1 VTKTCL
7 QCGAV
12 LPSSVRACI
21 FCEIASTSGAAPPAD
36 ALSPN
41 TAASTPVSFADTD
54 AAWRDELA
62 LRLENYRG
70 RKKKPVVSAAQSQ
83 FSFEPASR
91 TAAPSASRATRGAAT
106 AAAPARYPAV
116 AIRATNVGQPAIVG
130 HSTAVSHT
138 SGGGRGTGAA
148 AAPAK
153 YLGSETSY
161 EIEPQSPTKE
171 EFSFTIAIGRPPT
184 KNHDDN
190 RMVIDVSLPPEHE
203 TDPQGAS
210 FAGQTSARQASGAWQ
225 VSGAPHI
232 SEHHGLFPAATIEE
246 RRIAAAIDGAC
257 LLFAF
262 GAFLALFS
270 AVGGVF
276 TASKLSGAVC
286 LATFAIVYLQYFA
299 IFTIFGGTTPGMMLR
314 NLQVVSFTG
323 EPPSPRQMMLRS
335 AGYVLSAGTMFL
347 GFLWSMWDEDTLTW
361 HDRISRTYLHSAE
374 KFVEVDAAAAEHS
387 H

>member
-1 VTKTCL
+1 MTKTCL

-12 LPSSVRACI
+12 LPSSVRACT
-21 FCEIASTSGAAPPAD
+21 FCEIASTPGAAPPAD

-41 TAASTPVSFADTD
+41 TAVSTPVSFADTD

-91 TAAPSASRATRGAAT
+91 TAAPSASRATHGAAT
-106 AAAPARYPAV
+106 AAAPARYPATSSHSSV
-116 AIRATNVGQPAIVG
+116 A
-130 HSTAVSHT
+130 S
-138 SGGGRGTGAA
+138 RGTGAA

-276 TASKLSGAVC
+276 TVSKLSGAVC

>member
-12 LPSSVRACI
+12 LPSSVRACT
-21 FCEIASTSGAAPPAD
+21 FCEIASTPGAAPPAD

-91 TAAPSASRATRGAAT
+91 TAAPSASRATYSAAT
-106 AAAPARYPAV
+106 AAAPARYPVTSSHSSV
-116 AIRATNVGQPAIVG
+116 A
-130 HSTAVSHT
+130 S
-138 SGGGRGTGAA
+138 RGTGAA

-210 FAGQTSARQASGAWQ
+210 FAGQNSARQASGTWQ
-225 VSGAPHI
+225 VSGASHI

-246 RRIAAAIDGAC
+246 RRIAAVIDGAC

-270 AVGGVF
+270 AVGGIF
-276 TASKLSGAVC
+276 TVSKLSGAVC
-286 LATFAIVYLQYFA
+286 LATFAIVYLQYFT

-374 KFVEVDAAAAEHS
+374 KFVEVDAATPEHS

>member
-1 VTKTCL
+1 M
-7 QCGAV
+7 
-12 LPSSVRACI
+12 
-21 FCEIASTSGAAPPAD
+21 
-36 ALSPN
+36 N
-41 TAASTPVSFADTD
+41 
-54 AAWRDELA
+54 
-62 LRLENYRG
+62 
-70 RKKKPVVSAAQSQ
+70 AAQSQ

-91 TAAPSASRATRGAAT
+91 TAAPSASRATLGAAT
-106 AAAPARYPAV
+106 AAAPAKYPGAM
-116 AIRATNVGQPAIVG
+116 RHATTAGQ
-130 HSTAVSHT
+130 STAVGRSTIVNHS
-138 SGGGRGTGAA
+138 SGSGRGTGAA

-161 EIEPQSPTKE
+161 EVEPQIPAKE

-203 TDPQGAS
+203 ADAHNAS
-210 FAGQTSARQASGAWQ
+210 FAGQTSARQASGAPQ
-225 VSGAPHI
+225 I

-276 TASKLSGAVC
+276 TVSKLSGAVC

-374 KFVEVDAAAAEHS
+374 KFVEVDVAVAEHS

>member
-1 VTKTCL
+1 M
-7 QCGAV
+7 
-12 LPSSVRACI
+12 
-21 FCEIASTSGAAPPAD
+21 
-36 ALSPN
+36 
-41 TAASTPVSFADTD
+41 
-54 AAWRDELA
+54 
-62 LRLENYRG
+62 
-70 RKKKPVVSAAQSQ
+70 SAAQSQ
-83 FSFEPASR
+83 FSFEP
-91 TAAPSASRATRGAAT
+91 ASRATRGAAT
-106 AAAPARYPAV
+106 AAAPARYPVTSSHSSV
-116 AIRATNVGQPAIVG
+116 A
-130 HSTAVSHT
+130 S
-138 SGGGRGTGAA
+138 RGTGTA

-210 FAGQTSARQASGAWQ
+210 FAGQTSARQASGA
-225 VSGAPHI
+225 PHI

-246 RRIAAAIDGAC
+246 RRIAAVIDGAC

-276 TASKLSGAVC
+276 TVSKLSGAVC

>member
-1 VTKTCL
+1 MTKTCL

-12 LPSSVRACI
+12 LPSSVHACT
-21 FCEIASTSGAAPPAD
+21 FCEIASTPGAAPPAD

-41 TAASTPVSFADTD
+41 TPVFTPVSFADTD

-62 LRLENYRG
+62 LRVENYRG
-70 RKKKPVVSAAQSQ
+70 RKKKPVVNVAQSQ

-91 TAAPSASRATRGAAT
+91 TAAPSASRATYGAAT
-106 AAAPARYPAV
+106 ATAPARYPV
-116 AIRATNVGQPAIVG
+116 
-130 HSTAVSHT
+130 AVSHAT
-138 SGGGRGTGAA
+138 TVSPSGAGRGTGAA

-161 EIEPQSPTKE
+161 EVEPQTPTKE
-171 EFSFTIAIGRPPT
+171 EFSFTIAIGRPP
-184 KNHDDN
+184 KKREDDN
-190 RMVIDVSLPPEHE
+190 RMVIDVSLPPENE
-203 TDPQGAS
+203 GGQQGAS
-210 FAGQTSARQASGAWQ
+210 FAGQTSARQTSGAWQ
-225 VSGAPHI
+225 VSDGPQI
-232 SEHHGLFPAATIEE
+232 SEHHGLFPAATIEK
-246 RRIAAAIDGAC
+246 RRIAAVIDGAC

-276 TASKLSGAVC
+276 TANKLSGAVC

-374 KFVEVDAAAAEHS
+374 KFVEVDAAVAEHS

>member
-12 LPSSVRACI
+12 LPSSVRACT
-21 FCEIASTSGAAPPAD
+21 FCEIASAPGAAPPAD

-41 TAASTPVSFADTD
+41 PSGATPVSFADTD

-62 LRLENYRG
+62 MRLESYRG
-70 RKKKPVVSAAQSQ
+70 RKKKPVVDAAQSR
-83 FSFEPASR
+83 FSFAPASR
-91 TAAPSASRATRGAAT
+91 AALAPASRATHGAAS
-106 AAAPARYPAV
+106 AAAPARYPV
-116 AIRATNVGQPAIVG
+116 
-130 HSTAVSHT
+130 TASHAAAP
-138 SGGGRGTGAA
+138 SRGAGAA

-153 YLGSETSY
+153 YPRPETTY
-161 EIEPQSPTKE
+161 ELEPQIRAEE

-190 RMVIDVSLPPEHE
+190 RMVIDVSLPPEQE
-203 TDPQGAS
+203 ADPQGAS
-210 FAGQTSARQASGAWQ
+210 FAPQTSA
-225 VSGAPHI
+225 
-232 SEHHGLFPAATIEE
+232 HHGLLPAATIEE

-262 GAFLALFS
+262 GAFLALFG

-314 NLQVVSFTG
+314 GLEVVSFTG
-323 EPPSPRQMMLRS
+323 ESPSPRQMLLRS
-335 AGYVLSAGTMFL
+335 AGYVLSAGTLFL

-361 HDRISRTYLHSAE
+361 HDRISRTYLHAAE
-374 KFVEVDAAAAEHS
+374 NIVEVDAAAAEHS

>member
-1 VTKTCL
+1 
-7 QCGAV
+7 
-12 LPSSVRACI
+12 
-21 FCEIASTSGAAPPAD
+21 
-36 ALSPN
+36 
-41 TAASTPVSFADTD
+41 
-54 AAWRDELA
+54 
-62 LRLENYRG
+62 
-70 RKKKPVVSAAQSQ
+70 
-83 FSFEPASR
+83 
-91 TAAPSASRATRGAAT
+91 
-106 AAAPARYPAV
+106 
-116 AIRATNVGQPAIVG
+116 
-130 HSTAVSHT
+130 
-138 SGGGRGTGAA
+138 
-148 AAPAK
+148 
-153 YLGSETSY
+153 
-161 EIEPQSPTKE
+161 
-171 EFSFTIAIGRPPT
+171 
-184 KNHDDN
+184 
-190 RMVIDVSLPPEHE
+190 MVIDVSLPPEHE
-203 TDPQGAS
+203 ADPQSAS
-210 FAGQTSARQASGAWQ
+210 FAWQGSGAGQTSGARQ
-225 VSGAPHI
+225 VSDAPQI
-232 SEHHGLFPAATIEE
+232 SEHHGLLPAATIEE
-246 RRIAAAIDGAC
+246 RRIAAVIDGAC

-374 KFVEVDAAAAEHS
+374 KFVEVDAVAAEHS

>member
-1 VTKTCL
+1 
-7 QCGAV
+7 
-12 LPSSVRACI
+12 
-21 FCEIASTSGAAPPAD
+21 
-36 ALSPN
+36 
-41 TAASTPVSFADTD
+41 
-54 AAWRDELA
+54 

-70 RKKKPVVSAAQSQ
+70 RKKKPAVNAAQKQ

-91 TAAPSASRATRGAAT
+91 VAAPSASRATQGAAT
-106 AAAPARYPAV
+106 AAAPARYPV
-116 AIRATNVGQPAIVG
+116 AASQT
-130 HSTAVSHT
+130 TARS
-138 SGGGRGTGAA
+138 RGTGAA

-153 YLGSETSY
+153 YLEPKTSY
-161 EIEPQSPTKE
+161 EIEPQIPAKE
-171 EFSFTIAIGRPPT
+171 EFSFTVAIGRPPT

-203 TDPQGAS
+203 TDPEGPL
-210 FAGQTSARQASGAWQ
+210 FAPQ
-225 VSGAPHI
+225 I
-232 SEHHGLFPAATIEE
+232 SEHHGLLPAATMEE
-246 RRIAAAIDGAC
+246 RRIAAVIDGAC

-262 GAFLALFS
+262 GAFLALFG

-314 NLQVVSFTG
+314 GLQVVSFTG
-323 EPPSPRQMMLRS
+323 EPPSPRQMLLRS

-361 HDRISRTYLHSAE
+361 HDRISRTYLHTAE
-374 KFVEVDAAAAEHS
+374 KFVDVDAAAAEHS

>member
-12 LPSSVRACI
+12 LPSSVRACT
-21 FCEIASTSGAAPPAD
+21 FCEIAATPGAAPPAY
-36 ALSPN
+36 APAAN
-41 TAASTPVSFADTD
+41 PPASTPVSFADTD

-70 RKKKPVVSAAQSQ
+70 RKKKPVVSAAQAQ

-91 TAAPSASRATRGAAT
+91 TAAPSASRATHGAAT
-106 AAAPARYPAV
+106 AAAPAKYPVTAS
-116 AIRATNVGQPAIVG
+116 RATTSS
-130 HSTAVSHT
+130 HS
-138 SGGGRGTGAA
+138 SGAGRGTGAA

-153 YLGSETSY
+153 YLGSKTSY
-161 EIEPQSPTKE
+161 EVEPQIPTKE
-171 EFSFTIAIGRPPT
+171 EFSFTIAIGRPPQ
-184 KNHDDN
+184 KNHDDD
-190 RMVIDVSLPPEHE
+190 RMVIDVSLPPENE
-203 TDPQGAS
+203 ADPQGAS
-210 FAGQTSARQASGAWQ
+210 IARQTSGARQ
-225 VSGAPHI
+225 VSDAPQI
-232 SEHHGLFPAATIEE
+232 SEHQGLLPAATIEE
-246 RRIAAAIDGAC
+246 RRIAAVIDSAC

-262 GAFLALFS
+262 GAFLALFG

-276 TASKLSGAVC
+276 TVSKLSGAVC

-361 HDRISRTYLHSAE
+361 HDRISGTYLHSAE